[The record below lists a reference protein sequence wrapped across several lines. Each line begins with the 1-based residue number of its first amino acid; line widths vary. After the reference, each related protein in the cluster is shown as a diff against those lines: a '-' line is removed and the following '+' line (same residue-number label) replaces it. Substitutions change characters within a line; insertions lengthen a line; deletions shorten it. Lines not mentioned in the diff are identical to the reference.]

1 MIEPI
6 KHRGHWRMSCSAAA
20 AAQSN
25 AGLQR
30 SAESGIKRT
39 VTVWRALPLSGTW
52 LGICSSQ
59 RAFFLPRAKTPQLK
73 EKSINSAALLHL
85 HFSDWPVNR
94 RKLTEIL
101 IAQTGAWLRIGVYPA
116 LRFLS
121 HRLPL

>member
-94 RKLTEIL
+94 RKLRSFVGWHSAHNHAPFDGINSSE
-101 IAQTGAWLRIGVYPA
+101 R
-116 LRFLS
+116 
-121 HRLPL
+121 